1 MDITA
6 LIKEIRAKYERK
18 DLPYFQVGDTIEV
31 GFKIR
36 EGSKTRIQNFTGI
49 CIRKKKTPT
58 GGTFTVRKISFGVG
72 VERIFPLNSPFID
85 HIKVLKRGKVRRAR
99 LYYLRKLTGKKAKV
113 KELMDWQLKK
123 NKQSLETSEKIEN
136 TKEEETKE

>member
-6 LIKEIRAKYERK
+6 LIKEIRTKYERK
-18 DLPYFQVGDTIEV
+18 DLPDFKVGDTIEV

-36 EGSKTRIQNFTGI
+36 EGNKTRIQNFTGI